1 MENRQLINRSV
12 RYIMEHLHDT
22 IALAD
27 IAEYAGFSL
36 SYFDALFEKHTGY
49 NVMEY
54 VRVFRLSRAAI
65 ALRSTDKTILEI
77 ALDHQY
83 ANPENF
89 CRAFKAFYG
98 LAPSEY
104 RAKYA
109 GVALSWSDLSGKTLL
124 NQFKHCFAA
133 LQPVDMDSALDY
145 MFLHNKL
152 GYLSTMSELLI
163 TDNAILSLDDSQEM
177 HGFIYAMDFARDE
190 YCLGVAAEDEAQAL
204 RYLGLIARLES
215 YRVGFV
221 VPADAEWSALRRALQ
236 ALSSRVTLYQDY
248 MYLST
253 RVPPGAAEWS
263 TRLFTETDLEAVRC
277 FRSQGGCTDAH
288 VKGLEGYFGGYAN
301 AGLLP
306 FGVYAGDKLIGLIL
320 PAVQQI
326 RDVSLCDLGELLLLP
341 GYRNADV
348 FPCIQNHMVD
358 YCTQHGYLPVNLR
371 VPLDESAQTA
381 AWGRNARVIAQYL
394 SAKV

>member
-1 MENRQLINRSV
+1 MENRELINRSV
-12 RYIMEHLHDT
+12 RYIMEHPHDDL
-22 IALAD
+22 ALAD
-27 IAEYAGFSL
+27 IAEQAGFSL
-36 SYFDALFEKHTGY
+36 SYFDMLFEKHTGY

-54 VRVFRLSRAAI
+54 VRIFRLSRAAI
-65 ALRSTDKTILEI
+65 ALRSTDKSILEI
-77 ALDHQY
+77 ALDHNY

-89 CRAFKAFYG
+89 TRAFKAFYG

-109 GVALSWSDLSGKTLL
+109 GVALTWSDLSGKTMLS
-124 NQFKHCFAA
+124 QFRHFFSA

-163 TDNAILSLDDSQEM
+163 TDSAILSLDDPHEM

-204 RYLGLIARLES
+204 RYLDLVARLES

-221 VPADAEWSALRRALQ
+221 VPADQEWSALRGALQ
-236 ALSSRVTLYQDY
+236 ALSSHVTLYQDY
-248 MYLST
+248 RLLPTSG
-253 RVPPGAAEWS
+253 PSGAAGWS
-263 TRLFTETDLEAVRC
+263 TRLLTETDLAAVRC
-277 FRSQGGCTDAH
+277 LKAQNGCTDAH
-288 VKGLEGYFGGYAN
+288 VEALEGYFGGYAN

-306 FGVYAGDKLIGLIL
+306 CGVYEGEKLIGMLL

-326 RDVSLCDLGELLLLP
+326 RDVSLCDLGELMLLP
-341 GYRNADV
+341 GYRDADV
-348 FPCIQNHMVD
+348 FPSVQAHMVD
-358 YCTQHGYLPVNLR
+358 YCTQHGHLPVNLR
-371 VPLDESAQTA
+371 VPQDDSTPAGILH
-381 AWGRNARVIAQYL
+381 RNAQVIAQYL
-394 SAKV
+394 SVKV